1 MVEQL
6 GFFLDY
12 APETLGVA
20 EVVANFAVRP
30 RPGGLEQGAVAAKPD
45 GVFTAGSFPRL
56 WRYEAGFFEPERQLI
71 ERVQVVGDLVAV
83 PRFVLRVLVIRPE

>member
-1 MVEQL
+1 MR
-6 GFFLDY
+6 
-12 APETLGVA
+12 PRPWGVA

-30 RPGGLEQGAVAAKPD
+30 RPGGLEQGAVAAKSD